1 MNVDT
6 NIKQFRKGAVIKNL
20 MKVVKLVNNEEIN
33 LILGDRTYEVADE
46 NLYSLSLGFT
56 IQGSKKM
63 EI

>member
-1 MNVDT
+1 
-6 NIKQFRKGAVIKNL
+6 

-46 NLYSLSLGFT
+46 NLYSLSLGLT